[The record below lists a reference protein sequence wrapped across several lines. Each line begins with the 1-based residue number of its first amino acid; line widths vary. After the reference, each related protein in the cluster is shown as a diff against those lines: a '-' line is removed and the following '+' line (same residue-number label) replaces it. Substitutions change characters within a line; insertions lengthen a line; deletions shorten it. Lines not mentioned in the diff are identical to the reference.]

1 MNVRTNGMHSRNL
14 RKDHEFLGREASE
27 RTVLWTAL
35 AILWAY
41 LAYCATIYLELR
53 DQVLMGWGLLA
64 VLSVAVKRNSQA
76 APARIF
82 ILLLGAF
89 LSLRYWMFR
98 TLETLSYTGPWDCLG
113 MLLLYGA
120 ESYGIS
126 IHLLGLYVNIW
137 PLERNGTPPLPEDP
151 SLYPTVDVLIP
162 TYNESE
168 EIIRTTAVACT
179 LLDYPRDKFNVYI
192 LDDGGTLAR
201 RNDPDPV
208 KAQAARERHERLKK
222 LAEEIG
228 VHYMTREEN
237 IGAKAG
243 NINAAL
249 QCLCSEA
256 LRGKSVDF
264 ACINMGI
271 RQTCSDLILML
282 DCDHVPTRDFLK
294 RTVPY
299 FLQDEKLFLVQTPH
313 FFINPSPV
321 EKNLGIHRVFP
332 TENEMFY
339 RRVHLGLDFWNAS
352 FFCGSAALMRR
363 SCLME
368 LGGIR
373 GETITEDAETALELH
388 RRGYGS
394 VYVSRPMVCGL
405 SPETFDDF
413 ILQRTRWAQGMIQ
426 ILILKNPLFAKGLS
440 LSQRL
445 CYLNSCVF
453 WFFGLAR
460 IVFFLAPLAY
470 LFFGLRVYN
479 ASVVQVLAYALPHL
493 LGSTL
498 VAHYLYGTVRHTLF
512 SEFFETVQSLY
523 LLPAIFSTVKNPK
536 SPQFRVTP
544 KGRSLNA
551 DFLSPLAYPFYGMLI
566 LTLLGLAAAVH
577 RWTMY
582 PLERDVITICSFWNV
597 YNLGIILLCL
607 GAVWEMHQWR
617 RHHRVITHEPAALV
631 LPDGPILP
639 ALVRD
644 LSLGGVGLRVSAQD
658 AEFLHAGDELVLQAE
673 DSTGRAYEL
682 GVRVLR
688 IEGAGAASKG
698 PAQVGCAW
706 VLDTAEKFS
715 DVVGFIYS
723 DSERWRRLWES
734 RPQDYMA
741 LWRGY
746 GLLLKTGVQKSFR
759 SLVGTL
765 VLMADKTRRV
775 TATLWMRRVKK
786 HTEAL

>member
-1 MNVRTNGMHSRNL
+1 MLWAAV
-14 RKDHEFLGREASE
+14 A
-27 RTVLWTAL
+27 VLS
-35 AILWAY
+35 AY

-53 DQVLMGWGLLA
+53 DQILVGWGLLA
-64 VLSVAVKRNSQA
+64 ILFVAVKRNSGA
-76 APARIF
+76 ASARVF
-82 ILLLGAF
+82 LLLLGAF

-98 TLETLSYTGPWDCLG
+98 TFETLSYTGPWDCVG

-120 ESYGIS
+120 ESYGIA
-126 IHLLGLYVNIW
+126 IHLLGLYVNVW
-137 PLERNGTPPLPEDP
+137 PLERNEAPPLPKDP
-151 SLYPTVDVLIP
+151 SSYPTVDVLIP

-168 EIIRTTAVACT
+168 EIVRTTAIACT
-179 LLDYPRDKFNVYI
+179 MLDYPREKFNIYI

-201 RNDPDPV
+201 RSDPDPV
-208 KAQAARERHERLKK
+208 KAQAARDRHERLKK

-228 VHYMTREEN
+228 VFYMTREEN
-237 IGAKAG
+237 VGAKAG

-249 QCLCSEA
+249 QCLCSVGA
-256 LRGKSVDF
+256 QNKPADF
-264 ACINMGI
+264 TCANMGI
-271 RQTCSDLILML
+271 RETCSDLILVL

-332 TENEMFY
+332 AENEMFY

-352 FFCGSAALMRR
+352 FFCGSAALLRR

-388 RRGYGS
+388 RRGYRS
-394 VYVSRPMVCGL
+394 VYVSRPLVCGL

-426 ILILKNPLFAKGLS
+426 ILLLKNPLFAKGLS

-445 CYLNSCVF
+445 CYVNSCLF
-453 WFFGLAR
+453 WLFGLAR
-460 IVFFLAPLAY
+460 IIFFLAPLAY

-523 LLPAIFSTVKNPK
+523 LLPAIFATLKNPR

-544 KGRSLNA
+544 KGRSLKA
-551 DFLSPLAYPFYGMLI
+551 DFLSPLAYPFYGMFALA
-566 LTLLGLAAAVH
+566 LLGLTAAAH
-577 RWTMY
+577 RWTGY
-582 PLERDVITICSFWNV
+582 PLERDVIAICLFWNV
-597 YNLGIILLCL
+597 YNLFIILLCL

-617 RHHRVITHEPAALV
+617 RHHRVVTHEPAV
-631 LPDGPILP
+631 LSFPNGQIVPVKVEDM
-639 ALVRD
+639 
-644 LSLGGVGLRVSAQD
+644 SLGGVGLRMASAQTPLVHEGNRLTLEAQD
-658 AEFLHAGDELVLQAE
+658 SAGR
-673 DSTGRAYEL
+673 SYRL
-682 GVRVLR
+682 GVKVLR
-688 IEGAGAASKG
+688 ISRAQAA
-698 PAQVGCAW
+698 PAAEARLGCAW
-706 VLDTAEKFS
+706 VLDTPSEAAE
-715 DVVGFIYS
+715 VVGFIYG
-723 DSERWRRLWES
+723 DSERWLRLWES
-734 RPQDYMA
+734 RPQDYLA

-746 GLLLKTGVQKSFR
+746 GFLLKIGIEKSFR
-759 SLVGTL
+759 AFAGLFGL
-765 VLMADKTRRV
+765 LADKTRKM
-775 TATLWMRRVKK
+775 TGTLWIGRFKK
-786 HTEAL
+786 HKEAS

>member
-1 MNVRTNGMHSRNL
+1 MNVKRLHAFHAVLNH
-14 RKDHEFLGREASE
+14 EASE
-27 RTVLWTAL
+27 RALLWATLAVLS
-35 AILWAY
+35 AY

-53 DQVLMGWGLLA
+53 DQILVGWGLLA
-64 VLSVAVKRNSQA
+64 VLFVAVKRNARA
-76 APARIF
+76 APARVF
-82 ILLLGAF
+82 LLILGAF

-98 TLETLSYTGPWDCLG
+98 TFETLSYTGPWDCVG

-120 ESYGIS
+120 ESYGIA
-126 IHLLGLYVNIW
+126 IHLLGLYVNVW
-137 PLERNGTPPLPEDP
+137 PLERDETPPLPEDP
-151 SLYPTVDVLIP
+151 SSYPTVDVLIP

-168 EIIRTTAVACT
+168 EIVRTTAIACT
-179 LLDYPRDKFNVYI
+179 MLDYPREKFNVYI

-201 RNDPDPV
+201 RNDPDPI
-208 KAQAARERHERLKK
+208 KAQAARDRHERLKK

-228 VHYMTREEN
+228 VFYMTREEN
-237 IGAKAG
+237 VGAKAG

-249 QCLCSEA
+249 QCLCSA
-256 LRGKSVDF
+256 GPQSKPLDF
-264 ACINMGI
+264 TCVNMGI
-271 RQTCSDLILML
+271 RETCSDLILVL

-332 TENEMFY
+332 AENEMFY

-352 FFCGSAALMRR
+352 FFCGSAALIRR

-368 LGGIR
+368 LGGIQ

-388 RRGYGS
+388 RRGYRS
-394 VYVSRPMVCGL
+394 VYVSRPLVCGL
-405 SPETFDDF
+405 SPDTFDDF

-426 ILILKNPLFAKGLS
+426 ILLLKNPLFAKGLS

-445 CYLNSCVF
+445 CYLNSCLF
-453 WFFGLAR
+453 WLFGLAR
-460 IVFFLAPLAY
+460 IIFFLAPLAY

-523 LLPAIFSTVKNPK
+523 LLPAIFSTLKNPR
-536 SPQFRVTP
+536 SPKFRVTP
-544 KGRSLNA
+544 KGRSLET
-551 DFLSPLAYPFYGMLI
+551 DFLSPLAYPFYGMFALA
-566 LTLLGLAAAVH
+566 LLGLAAAAH
-577 RWTMY
+577 RWTGY
-582 PLERDVITICSFWNV
+582 PLERDVVAICLFWNV
-597 YNLGIILLCL
+597 YNLFIILLCL

-617 RHHRVITHEPAALV
+617 RHHRVLTREPAVLSFPNGQLV
-631 LPDGPILP
+631 PVQVD
-639 ALVRD
+639 D
-644 LSLGGVGLRVSAQD
+644 MSLGGVGLRMPFTGVALVHEGDRLTLEAQ
-658 AEFLHAGDELVLQAE
+658 
-673 DSTGRAYEL
+673 DSTGRSYRL
-682 GVRVLR
+682 GVKVLR
-688 IEGAGAASKG
+688 INRRTQAAPTAK
-698 PAQVGCAW
+698 VHLGCAW
-706 VLDTAEKFS
+706 VLDTPHETAE
-715 DVVGFIYS
+715 VVGFIYG

-734 RPQDYMA
+734 RPQDYLA

-746 GLLLKTGVQKSFR
+746 GFLLKIGIEKSLRAFGG
-759 SLVGTL
+759 LVGLLTE
-765 VLMADKTRRV
+765 KTRRI
-775 TATLWMRRVKK
+775 TGSLWTRRFKK
-786 HTEAL
+786 HKEAL

>member
-1 MNVRTNGMHSRNL
+1 MKGVEVG
-14 RKDHEFLGREASE
+14 LGVSQELNNTETFQRI
-27 RTVLWTAL
+27 TAWAGV

-53 DQVLMGWGLLA
+53 DQILVGWGLLA
-64 VLSVAVKRNSQA
+64 VLSLAVHQNPRS
-76 APARIF
+76 APARVF

-98 TLETLSYTGPWDCLG
+98 TFETLSYTGPWDCIG

-120 ESYGIS
+120 ETYGIT

-137 PLERNGTPPLPEDP
+137 PLERDGPPPLPEDT
-151 SLYPTVDVLIP
+151 SLYPTVDILIP
-162 TYNESE
+162 TYNEPE
-168 EIIRTTAVACT
+168 EIVRTTAVACT
-179 LLDYPRDKFNVYI
+179 LLDYPREKFNVYI

-201 RNDPDPV
+201 RNNPDPDIARA
-208 KAQAARERHERLKK
+208 AQDRHERLKK

-237 IGAKAG
+237 VGAKAG
-243 NINAAL
+243 NINNGL
-249 QCLCSEA
+249 QCLCSVGA
-256 LRGKSVDF
+256 QGKPAGFTCLNV
-264 ACINMGI
+264 GI
-271 RQTCSDLILML
+271 RETCSDLILVL
-282 DCDHVPTRDFLK
+282 DCDHVPTRDFLR

-299 FLQDEKLFLVQTPH
+299 FLQDGKVFLVQTPH

-321 EKNLGIHRVFP
+321 EKNLGVHRVFP
-332 TENEMFY
+332 AENEMFY

-352 FFCGSAALMRR
+352 FFCGSAALLRR

-368 LGGIR
+368 IGGIK

-388 RRGYGS
+388 KRGYRS

-426 ILILKNPLFAKGLS
+426 ILLLKNPLFAKGLN
-440 LSQRL
+440 LSQKL
-445 CYLNSCVF
+445 CYLNSCLF
-453 WFFGLAR
+453 WLFGLAR

-523 LLPAIFSTVKNPK
+523 LLPAIFSTLKNPR
-536 SPQFRVTP
+536 SPHFKVTP
-544 KGRSLNA
+544 KGRSLST
-551 DFLSPLAYPFYGMLI
+551 DFLSPLAYPFFVMLA
-566 LTLLGLAAAVH
+566 LALLGTAAAAQ
-577 RWTMY
+577 RWTGY
-582 PLERDVITICSFWNV
+582 PMERDVIAICLFWNL

-617 RHHRVITHEPAALV
+617 RHHRVTILEPADGLLQDGRT
-631 LPDGPILP
+631 LPVQ
-639 ALVRD
+639 VRD
-644 LSLGGVGLRVSAQD
+644 LSLGGAGLWIAHEHVPWIHQGDRLILQAQD
-658 AEFLHAGDELVLQAE
+658 
-673 DSTGRAYEL
+673 STRRPYRLE
-682 GVRVLR
+682 VKVLR
-688 IEGAGAASKG
+688 IERVESEPTAGAH
-698 PAQVGCAW
+698 VGCQW
-706 VLDTAEKFS
+706 VLDAPEKFAH
-715 DVVGFIYS
+715 VVGFIYG

-746 GLLLKTGVQKSFR
+746 GFLLKTGVQKSFR
-759 SLVGTL
+759 SFAGLLGLLT
-765 VLMADKTRRV
+765 AKTRRMA
-775 TATLWMRRVKK
+775 ATLWMRRVKK
-786 HTEAL
+786 HSEAL

>member
-1 MNVRTNGMHSRNL
+1 MNVSINGLDSKGWGKL
-14 RKDHEFLGREASE
+14 REFLAGEASE
-27 RTVLWTAL
+27 RTLLWTGL
-35 AILWAY
+35 GVLWAY

-53 DQVLMGWGLLA
+53 DQILVGWGLLA
-64 VLSVAVKRNSQA
+64 VLTVAVKRNSRA
-76 APARIF
+76 APARVF
-82 ILLLGAF
+82 VLFLGAF

-98 TLETLSYTGPWDCLG
+98 TFETLSYTGPWDCLG

-120 ESYGIS
+120 ETYGIA

-137 PLERNGTPPLPEDP
+137 PLERDGPPSLPEDP
-151 SLYPTVDVLIP
+151 SCYPTVDVLIP

-179 LLDYPRDKFNVYI
+179 LMDYPKEKFNVYI

-208 KAQAARERHERLKK
+208 KARAARERHERLKK

-228 VHYMTREEN
+228 VYYMTREKN
-237 IGAKAG
+237 SGAKAG
-243 NINAAL
+243 NTNAAL
-249 QCLCSEA
+249 QCLCSA
-256 LRGKSVDF
+256 APQGKPADF
-264 ACINMGI
+264 TCVNMGI
-271 RQTCSDLILML
+271 RETCSDLILVL

-299 FLQDEKLFLVQTPH
+299 FLHDEKLFLVQTPH

-332 TENEMFY
+332 AENEMFY

-363 SCLME
+363 SFLME

-373 GETITEDAETALELH
+373 GDTITEDAETALELH
-388 RRGYGS
+388 RRGYRS
-394 VYVSRPMVCGL
+394 VYVSQPMVCGL

-426 ILILKNPLFAKGLS
+426 ILLLKNPLFARGLN

-445 CYLNSCVF
+445 CYLNSCLF
-453 WFFGLAR
+453 WLFGLAR

-470 LFFGLRVYN
+470 LLFGLRVYN

-498 VAHYLYGTVRHTLF
+498 VAHYLYGTVRHSLF

-523 LLPAIFSTVKNPK
+523 LLPAIFSTIRNPR
-536 SPQFRVTP
+536 SPQFKVTP
-544 KGRSLNA
+544 KGRSLNS
-551 DFLSPLAYPFYGMLI
+551 DFLSPLAYPFYGMLA
-566 LTLLGLAAAVH
+566 LALVGAAAAAH
-577 RWTMY
+577 RWTAY
-582 PLERDVITICSFWNV
+582 PLERDVIAICLFWNI

-617 RHHRVITHEPAALV
+617 RHHRVLTQEQAIVSLQ
-631 LPDGPILP
+631 DGRSVPVQI
-639 ALVRD
+639 RD
-644 LSLGGVGLRVSAQD
+644 LSLGGAGLRLDADHAASVHEGDVLMLEAQD
-658 AEFLHAGDELVLQAE
+658 
-673 DSTGRAYEL
+673 STQRLYRL
-682 GVRVLR
+682 GVKVLR
-688 IEGAGAASKG
+688 IDRTEAEPTAGVH
-698 PAQVGCAW
+698 VGCAW
-706 VLDTAEKFS
+706 LLDAPHRFA
-715 DVVGFIYS
+715 DVVGFIYG

-734 RPQDYMA
+734 RPQDYVA

-746 GLLLKTGVQKSFR
+746 GLLLKTGVLKSLR
-759 SLVGTL
+759 SFAGLLGLLT
-765 VLMADKTRRV
+765 DKTRRM
-775 TATLWMRRVKK
+775 AAGLWMRRLKK

>member
-1 MNVRTNGMHSRNL
+1 
-14 RKDHEFLGREASE
+14 
-27 RTVLWTAL
+27 
-35 AILWAY
+35 
-41 LAYCATIYLELR
+41 
-53 DQVLMGWGLLA
+53 
-64 VLSVAVKRNSQA
+64 
-76 APARIF
+76 
-82 ILLLGAF
+82 
-89 LSLRYWMFR
+89 
-98 TLETLSYTGPWDCLG
+98 
-113 MLLLYGA
+113 
-120 ESYGIS
+120 
-126 IHLLGLYVNIW
+126 
-137 PLERNGTPPLPEDP
+137 
-151 SLYPTVDVLIP
+151 
-162 TYNESE
+162 
-168 EIIRTTAVACT
+168 
-179 LLDYPRDKFNVYI
+179 
-192 LDDGGTLAR
+192 
-201 RNDPDPV
+201 
-208 KAQAARERHERLKK
+208 
-222 LAEEIG
+222 
-228 VHYMTREEN
+228 
-237 IGAKAG
+237 
-243 NINAAL
+243 
-249 QCLCSEA
+249 
-256 LRGKSVDF
+256 
-264 ACINMGI
+264 
-271 RQTCSDLILML
+271 L

-294 RTVPY
+294 QTVPY

-332 TENEMFY
+332 AENEMFY

-363 SCLME
+363 SSLME

-388 RRGYGS
+388 RRGYRS

-426 ILILKNPLFAKGLS
+426 ILLLKNPLFTKGLS

-445 CYLNSCVF
+445 CYLNSCLF

-498 VAHYLYGTVRHTLF
+498 GAHYLYGTVRHTLF

-523 LLPAIFSTVKNPK
+523 LLPAIFSTLKNPR

-551 DFLSPLAYPFYGMLI
+551 DFLSPLAYPFYAMLA
-566 LTLLGLAAAVH
+566 LALLGIAAAVQ

-582 PLERDVITICSFWNV
+582 PLERDVIAICSFWNL

-617 RHHRVITHEPAALV
+617 RHHRVLTREEAALA
-631 LPDGPILP
+631 LPDGRALP
-639 ALVRD
+639 AQVVD
-644 LSLGGVGLRVSAQD
+644 LSLGGAGLRISAEY
-658 AEFLHAGDELVLQAE
+658 AELLHAGDVLVLEAE
-673 DSTGRAYEL
+673 DSARRVYRL

-688 IEGAGAASKG
+688 IDGVGAESRGSAH
-698 PAQVGCAW
+698 VGCAW
-706 VLDTAEKFS
+706 VLDTPEKFS
-715 DVVGFIYS
+715 QVVGFIYG

-746 GLLLKTGVQKSFR
+746 GLLLETGIRKSFR
-759 SLVGTL
+759 SLVGIF
-765 VLMADKTRRV
+765 VLMADRTRRI
-775 TATLWMRRVKK
+775 TANLWMRRFKK